1 MKKNNKNIIHNKG
14 NTKIDNINNLKL
26 TTKNKNQENI
36 LNSSKQL
43 KNKIRKIDTK
53 PKNKKIPSQI
63 FTSNLSSNNTISSNL
78 PYQHIL
84 DELMKY
90 LENKIKPQLYE
101 DINNYLTS
109 KINNYIIENID
120 KKYVK
125 KINVDLN
132 QDKSKNKKRNNE
144 PYTFSSKKYKSY
156 LNFNYMDKNKK
167 NINKNNYIYTQFHN
181 YKESNSIKKDKS
193 NKKKLISKLVV
204 STDYLQKRLDFIGKR
219 KKNKTIYNNYYTTSN
234 NEQRKNSQHSFEN
247 YYKGSSEN
255 IKNFSYENNV
265 KKIDSKNKSDRNNI
279 YKKLKVLNKDNLKFN
294 KKDIENVLKKNKLKL
309 NNKNA
314 QFINKLNYKYNSKE
328 KNNINNIENYRINL
342 NISSQNKNKSY
353 NINNKNNKINNNSY
367 IKNEYINNNSNNNL
381 QNQNITINV
390 NLTQRPFINKIN
402 LLNEKL
408 MNKLKIS
415 MHKNNKISNSIE
427 NKAKKPYN
435 LKNYT
440 IFTKLTKNY
449 YSNNNNN
456 LLNKG
461 LINKKINKMNFL
473 NIKKAKSYRINNNII
488 NKTTSLSIR
497 KKSIEKTNNKNNNNK
512 KLDKNNFLKIVNN
525 ITDKKEINDKKY
537 IHIDSLEINNII
549 KRNDKEDN
557 NIDSINIDNKNGSH
571 KYQNFNVT
579 NEELM
584 KKIKNSLDDNLK
596 VMLNFSYENFLS
608 KESERE

>member
-1 MKKNNKNIIHNKG
+1 
-14 NTKIDNINNLKL
+14 
-26 TTKNKNQENI
+26 
-36 LNSSKQL
+36 
-43 KNKIRKIDTK
+43 
-53 PKNKKIPSQI
+53 
-63 FTSNLSSNNTISSNL
+63 
-78 PYQHIL
+78 
-84 DELMKY
+84 
-90 LENKIKPQLYE
+90 
-101 DINNYLTS
+101 
-109 KINNYIIENID
+109 
-120 KKYVK
+120 
-125 KINVDLN
+125 
-132 QDKSKNKKRNNE
+132 
-144 PYTFSSKKYKSY
+144 
-156 LNFNYMDKNKK
+156 
-167 NINKNNYIYTQFHN
+167 
-181 YKESNSIKKDKS
+181 
-193 NKKKLISKLVV
+193 
-204 STDYLQKRLDFIGKR
+204 
-219 KKNKTIYNNYYTTSN
+219 
-234 NEQRKNSQHSFEN
+234 
-247 YYKGSSEN
+247 
-255 IKNFSYENNV
+255 
-265 KKIDSKNKSDRNNI
+265 
-279 YKKLKVLNKDNLKFN
+279 
-294 KKDIENVLKKNKLKL
+294 
-309 NNKNA
+309 
-314 QFINKLNYKYNSKE
+314 
-328 KNNINNIENYRINL
+328 
-342 NISSQNKNKSY
+342 
-353 NINNKNNKINNNSY
+353 
-367 IKNEYINNNSNNNL
+367 
-381 QNQNITINV
+381 
-390 NLTQRPFINKIN
+390 
-402 LLNEKL
+402 